1 MEMEN
6 CTEVVMQYNYGDR
19 LKFTGSSGICSTAIF
34 DIPVESKNIS
44 FIFSPCTDTDGNN
57 YQVVQIGSQLW
68 MAENLKTTKYNDG
81 TVIPNVTDGTEWAAL
96 KTPAWCWY
104 NNNIRNK
111 DLYGALYNWYVVK
124 TGKLCPEG
132 WHVPSD
138 DEWHQM
144 VLFHDPNADLSL
156 AESDI
161 AGGKLKEEG
170 TLHWSSPNTG
180 ATNETGFTAL
190 PGGNRRY
197 DGFFSG
203 PRGNGNWRTSSEY
216 DDNQVW
222 YRYIFYYSGYIYR
235 NITNMQAGYSIRCV
249 SD

>member
-1 MEMEN
+1 M
-6 CTEVVMQYNYGDR
+6 
-19 LKFTGSSGICSTAIF
+19 
-34 DIPVESKNIS
+34 
-44 FIFSPCTDTDGNN
+44 
-57 YQVVQIGSQLW
+57 
-68 MAENLKTTKYNDG
+68 
-81 TVIPNVTDGTEWAAL
+81 TDGTEWAAL